1 MSVPQRIAITGAS
14 GLIGTALVGHL
25 KSEGHTVQRFVRRP
39 VVAPDEIQW
48 DPKTGY
54 VDIEA
59 LRGVDAIIHL
69 AGVGVGDK
77 RWSKKYKSEI
87 LNSRLLGT
95 TAIAH
100 AVNEV
105 KAQILNSRLLGTEA
119 IAKAVAEVK
128 PQVFI
133 SASAIGWY
141 GESGNRAVVES
152 DRVGDD
158 FLAAVCREWEGAAD
172 LVTDVRTV
180 KIRTG
185 LVLDPTGGALGKML
199 PLFRFG
205 LGGKLGN
212 GKQWWSWITLHDVIR
227 AITFLLENKVSGP
240 VNLTSPNP
248 VTNQEFTSALARA
261 MHRPALFPAPA
272 IALKVALGGFSSE
285 ILGSKKV
292 APQVLTDAGFT
303 WDYPHITNALTAL
316 IQE

>member
-25 KSEGHTVQRFVRRP
+25 RSEGHTVQRFVRRP
-39 VVAPDEIQW
+39 VVAPEEIQW

-59 LRGVDAIIHL
+59 LRGVDAVIHL

-87 LNSRLLGT
+87 LNSRLLET

-100 AVNEV
+100 AVN
-105 KAQILNSRLLGTEA
+105 
-119 IAKAVAEVK
+119 EVK

-141 GESGNRAVVES
+141 GESGNRSVVES

-199 PLFRFG
+199 PLFRLG

-272 IALKVALGGFSSE
+272 LGLKIALGGFSSE

-292 APQVLTDAGFT
+292 IPQALTDAGFT

>member
-1 MSVPQRIAITGAS
+1 MPLPQRIAITGAT
-14 GLIGTALVGHL
+14 GLIGTALVGYL
-25 KSEGHTVQRFVRRP
+25 KSEGHTVQRLVRRP

-48 DPKTGY
+48 DPKSGY

-77 RWSKKYKSEI
+77 RWSKKYKAEI

-95 TAIAH
+95 TAIAN
-100 AVNEV
+100 AVN
-105 KAQILNSRLLGTEA
+105 
-119 IAKAVAEVK
+119 EVK

-141 GESGNRAVVES
+141 GESGNRAVIET
-152 DRVGDD
+152 DRAGDD
-158 FLAAVCREWEGAAD
+158 FLAAVCREWEAAAD
-172 LVTDVRTV
+172 IATGTRVV

-185 LVLDPTGGALGKML
+185 LVLDPTGGALGRML

-212 GKQWWSWITLHDVIR
+212 GKQWWSWITLHDQIR
-227 AITFLLENKVSGP
+227 AIAYLLEHNISGP
-240 VNLTSPNP
+240 VNITSPNP

-261 MHRPALFPAPA
+261 LRRPALFPAPA
-272 IALKVALGGFSSE
+272 IALKIALGGFSSE

-292 APQVLTDAGFT
+292 TPAALAESGFN
-303 WDYPHITNALTAL
+303 WDYPHITSALTAL
-316 IQE
+316 IPE

>member
-39 VVAPDEIQW
+39 VVASDEIQW

-77 RWSKKYKSEI
+77 RWTKKYKAEI

-95 TAIAH
+95 TAIAN
-100 AVNEV
+100 AVN
-105 KAQILNSRLLGTEA
+105 
-119 IAKAVAEVK
+119 EVK

-141 GESGNRAVVES
+141 GESGNRAVIES
-152 DRVGDD
+152 DRAGDD

-172 LVTDVRTV
+172 LVTGTRVV

-185 LVLDPTGGALGKML
+185 LVLDPTGGALGRML
-199 PLFRFG
+199 PLFRLG

-212 GKQWWSWITLHDVIR
+212 GKQWWSWITLHDQIR
-227 AITFLLENKVSGP
+227 AITFLLENNISGP

-248 VTNQEFTSALARA
+248 VTNQEFTSALAQA

-272 IALKVALGGFSSE
+272 IALKIALGGFSSE

-292 APQVLTDAGFT
+292 IPHALSEAGFT
-303 WDYPHITNALTAL
+303 WDYPHITSALTAL
-316 IQE
+316 VPK

>member
-1 MSVPQRIAITGAS
+1 MSVPQRIAVTGAS

-25 KSEGHTVQRFVRRP
+25 KSEGHTVQRLVRRA
-39 VVAPDEIQW
+39 VVAQDEIQW

-59 LRGVDAIIHL
+59 LRGVDAVIHL

-77 RWSKKYKSEI
+77 RWSKKYKAEI

-95 TAIAH
+95 TAIA
-100 AVNEV
+100 N
-105 KAQILNSRLLGTEA
+105 
-119 IAKAVAEVK
+119 AVAEVK

-141 GESGNRAVVES
+141 GESGNRAVIES
-152 DRVGDD
+152 DRAGDD

-172 LVTDVRTV
+172 LATGVRTV

-199 PLFRFG
+199 PLFRLG
-205 LGGKLGN
+205 LGGKLGS

-227 AITFLLENKVSGP
+227 AISFILEKPISGP

-272 IALKVALGGFSSE
+272 IGLKIALGGFSSE

-292 APQVLTDAGFT
+292 LPQTLTDAGFT
-303 WDYPHITNALTAL
+303 WDYPHVSSALKAL

>member
-1 MSVPQRIAITGAS
+1 MSVPQRIAITGSS

-25 KSEGHTVQRFVRRP
+25 KSEGHTVQRLVRRAP
-39 VVAPDEIQW
+39 VSPDEIQW
-48 DPKTGY
+48 DPQTGY
-54 VDIEA
+54 VNTDA
-59 LRGVDAIIHL
+59 LAGVDAVIHL

-77 RWSKKYKSEI
+77 RWTKKYKAEI

-95 TAIAH
+95 TAIAN
-100 AVNEV
+100 AV
-105 KAQILNSRLLGTEA
+105 S
-119 IAKAVAEVK
+119 EVK

-152 DRVGDD
+152 DRVGED
-158 FLAAVCREWEGAAD
+158 FLAAVCREWEAAAD
-172 LVTDVRTV
+172 LATGTRVV

-185 LVLDPTGGALGKML
+185 LVLDPTGGALGRML

-212 GKQWWSWITLHDVIR
+212 GKQWWSWITLHDQIR
-227 AITFLLENKVSGP
+227 AIAFLLEHNISGP

-261 MHRPALFPAPA
+261 LHRPALFPAPA
-272 IALKVALGGFSSE
+272 IALKIALGGFSSE

-292 APQVLTDAGFT
+292 TPQALVDAGFI
-303 WDYPHITNALTAL
+303 WDYPHITSALTAL
-316 IQE
+316 IPE

>member
-1 MSVPQRIAITGAS
+1 MSTPQRIAITGAS
-14 GLIGTALVGHL
+14 GLIGAALVGYL
-25 KSEGHTVQRFVRRP
+25 KSEGHTVQRLVRRAP
-39 VVAPDEIQW
+39 VSPDEVQW
-48 DPKTGY
+48 DPKTGF
-54 VDIEA
+54 VDLEP

-77 RWSKKYKSEI
+77 RWSKKYKAEI

-100 AVNEV
+100 AV
-105 KAQILNSRLLGTEA
+105 TEL
-119 IAKAVAEVK
+119 K

-141 GESGNRAVVES
+141 GESGNRAVVEA
-152 DRVGDD
+152 DRAGDD

-172 LVTDVRTV
+172 LAEGVRTV
-180 KIRTG
+180 KLRTG
-185 LVLDPTGGALGKML
+185 LVLDPTGGALGRML

-212 GKQWWSWITLHDVIR
+212 GKQWWSWITLHDQIR
-227 AITFLLENKVSGP
+227 AIAFLLEHPISGP
-240 VNLTSPNP
+240 VNVTAPNP
-248 VTNQEFTSALARA
+248 VTNREFTSALARA

-272 IALKVALGGFSSE
+272 IALKIALGGFSSE

-292 APQVLTDAGFT
+292 LPNALTEAGFE
-303 WDYPHITNALTAL
+303 WDYPHISSALSAL
-316 IQE
+316 IEE

>member
-1 MSVPQRIAITGAS
+1 MSLPQRIAITGAS
-14 GLIGTALVGHL
+14 GLIGTALVGYL
-25 KSEGHTVQRFVRRP
+25 KSEGHTVQRLVRRP

-59 LRGVDAIIHL
+59 LRGVDAVIHL

-77 RWSKKYKSEI
+77 RWSKKYKAEI

-95 TAIAH
+95 TAIAN
-100 AVNEV
+100 AVN
-105 KAQILNSRLLGTEA
+105 
-119 IAKAVAEVK
+119 EVK

-141 GESGNRAVVES
+141 GESGNRAVVET
-152 DRVGDD
+152 DRAGDD
-158 FLAAVCREWEGAAD
+158 FLAAVCREWEAAAD
-172 LVTDVRTV
+172 IATGTRVV

-185 LVLDPTGGALGKML
+185 LVLDPTGGALGRML

-212 GKQWWSWITLHDVIR
+212 GKQWWSWITLHDQIR
-227 AITFLLENKVSGP
+227 AIAFLLEHNISGP
-240 VNLTSPNP
+240 VNITSPNP

-261 MHRPALFPAPA
+261 LHRPALFPAPA
-272 IALKVALGGFSSE
+272 IALKIALGGFSSE

-292 APQVLTDAGFT
+292 TPATLTEAGFI
-303 WDYPHITNALTAL
+303 WDYPHITSALTAL
-316 IQE
+316 IPE

>member
-1 MSVPQRIAITGAS
+1 MSLPQRIAISGAS
-14 GLIGTALVGHL
+14 GLIGTALVGYL
-25 KSEGHTVQRFVRRP
+25 KSEGHTVQRLVRRP

-59 LRGVDAIIHL
+59 LRGVDAVIHL

-77 RWSKKYKSEI
+77 RWSKRYKAEI

-95 TAIAH
+95 TAIAN
-100 AVNEV
+100 AVN
-105 KAQILNSRLLGTEA
+105 
-119 IAKAVAEVK
+119 EVK

-141 GESGNRAVVES
+141 GESGNRAVVET
-152 DRVGDD
+152 DRAGDD
-158 FLAAVCREWEGAAD
+158 FLAAVCREWEAAAD
-172 LVTDVRTV
+172 IATGTRVV

-185 LVLDPTGGALGKML
+185 LVLDPTGGALGRML

-212 GKQWWSWITLHDVIR
+212 GKQWWSWITLHDQIR
-227 AITFLLENKVSGP
+227 AIAFLLEHNISGP
-240 VNLTSPNP
+240 VNITSPNP

-261 MHRPALFPAPA
+261 LHRPALFPAPA
-272 IALKVALGGFSSE
+272 IALKIALGGFSSE

-292 APQVLTDAGFT
+292 TPATLAEAGFI
-303 WDYPHITNALTAL
+303 WDYPHITSALTAL
-316 IQE
+316 IPE